1 ASSVSATPVASSGSL
16 SRKASVAT
24 GLSQAS
30 DVTEQT
36 PLLAGGSSASI
47 AVNDMAAE
55 SGLVRF
61 TLRDISLRFP
71 VGGLSI
77 GLELNPAAG
86 QGEDSVSSANVNDM
100 RSEDDYASGVVTGAL
115 VDDEE
120 REQGYVRL
128 SVWLDYMRMCGP
140 PWYWVTVIGL
150 MFINRTTSII
160 QDYCVRLWMSA
171 SDDTSAPHTVVFW
184 LTAYLLT
191 GLLSTAVNLADWVNE
206 GVGALRAG
214 RRLDTID
221 AGA

>member
-47 AVNDMAAE
+47 AVNDTVAE

-71 VGGLSI
+71 VGV
-77 GLELNPAAG
+77 G
-86 QGEDSVSSANVNDM
+86 QGEDAVSSANVNDM
-100 RSEDDYASGVVTGAL
+100 RSEDDYASGAVTGAL

-128 SVWLDYMRMCGP
+128 GVWLDYMRMCGP

-214 RRLDTID
+214 RR
-221 AGA
+221 A